1 MQKTLSSTAVGMQT
15 TDSLSMCDSHCCLS
29 EAALLWRGRNY
40 NEIPIGRNT
49 KRSMVGAEKLRL
61 KKARSLEADA
71 SKCKPSDPISA
82 VMM

>member
-15 TDSLSMCDSHCCLS
+15 TYSLSMCDSHCCL
-29 EAALLWRGRNY
+29 R
-40 NEIPIGRNT
+40 T
-49 KRSMVGAEKLRL
+49 MVGAEKLRL

-82 VMM
+82 VMT